1 MAAEHRRNQLSTIN
15 SQLPANPMNRR
26 SFLKVVTGA
35 AATAALV
42 PHGQAAAPKRNLRK
56 AIMYSTIG
64 MTGTVLAKFRAMKEA
79 GFEGV
84 EPMGGMDR
92 DEVLAAFKATG
103 LQAAGVC
110 CHTHWEKP
118 LSAPDEATRKL
129 GLEGLLLSLRDAHAY
144 SATSVLLVPGVAR
157 NGVTYQQC
165 FERSIVEIRK
175 AIPVAKEAGVR
186 IAIENV
192 GNNFIMSP
200 EQAVEYLDAI
210 NSEWVGWHFD
220 IGNAGRIGPAE
231 RWIQVI
237 GKRIFRIHIKDYRA
251 RPADPAAKRSAP
263 PKLLDGDTNWPAVM
277 KALDNAG
284 YTGWATSEQP
294 SNQAADVETARD
306 LAQRMDR
313 IFAL

>member
-1 MAAEHRRNQLSTIN
+1 MI
-15 SQLPANPMNRR
+15 NRR
-26 SFLKVVTGA
+26 SFLKVTVGA
-35 AATAALV
+35 AAMAALG
-42 PHGQAAAPKRNLRK
+42 PYGYCAALKRNLRK

-64 MTGTVLAKFRAMKEA
+64 VKGSVLEQFRAMKDA

-103 LQAAGVC
+103 LQAASVC

-118 LSAPDEATRKL
+118 LSAPDEATRKI
-129 GLEGLLLSLRDAHAY
+129 GLEGLLLSLRDAQAY
-144 SATSVLLVPGVAR
+144 GATSVLLVPGVAR

-165 FERSIVEIRK
+165 FERSIVEIKK
-175 AIPVAKEAGVR
+175 AIPVAQETGVK

-220 IGNAGRIGPAE
+220 IGNAGRVGPAE

-237 GKRIFRIHIKDYRA
+237 GKRIHRIHVKDYSA
-251 RPADPAAKRSAP
+251 KPADPAAKRNDR

-277 KALDNAG
+277 RALDNAG
-284 YTGWATSEQP
+284 YSGWAISEQP
-294 SNQAADVETARD
+294 GNQAADVETARE
-306 LAQRMDR
+306 LA
-313 IFAL
+313 